1 MNDYLAVYAVLF
13 GYLAIVWALTAI
25 TVRVWPERMW
35 LARWFG

>member
-1 MNDYLAVYAVLF
+1 MTFAAAVTAALA
-13 GYLAIVWALTAI
+13 LAWALTAI